1 MGQNMVT
8 GKARVRLVLIEPLE
22 QGGMKRA
29 RGVTAQG
36 HDAFLDKVAS
46 ELRHMSEDALKG
58 LREYL
63 ITVAG
68 EKCVWPRLNFVLA
81 KAWALEPKP
90 PRNSDYAKSI
100 VRSAMGRAA
109 KAGGYLPE
117 LFSEARRLG
126 PPSTKLQVAK
136 LEQLAEDNRHLERVI
151 EQRRARGIE
160 RPEDNAWLAHYR
172 KWHDAANKIVDELLQ
187 EQGETS

>member
-1 MGQNMVT
+1 MGEAVLT
-8 GKARVRLVLIEPLE
+8 GKALVRAVLIAPLE
-22 QGGMKRA
+22 LGGMKRA
-29 RGVTAQG
+29 RGVTVAQ
-36 HDAFLDKVAS
+36 HETNLDKLADG
-46 ELRHMSEDALKG
+46 LRHMSEGALLG

-68 EKCVWPRLNFVLA
+68 EKCVWPSLNFVLA
-81 KAWALEPKP
+81 KAWALEPLP
-90 PRNSDYAKSI
+90 PRHSDYAKSI

-136 LEQLAEDNRHLERVI
+136 LERLAEQNHHKERVI
-151 EQRRARGIE
+151 AQRRARGIE
-160 RPEDNAWLAHYR
+160 RAEDDQWLDGYR
-172 KWHDAANKIVDELLQ
+172 KWCSAAHKIFDALIQ
-187 EQGETS
+187 EKAQT

>member
-1 MGQNMVT
+1 MAEAVLT
-8 GKARVRLVLIEPLE
+8 GKARVRAVLIEPLE
-22 QGGMKRA
+22 QGGMKRP

-36 HDAFLDKVAS
+36 HDAFLNKVAT
-46 ELRHMSEDALKG
+46 ELRHMSEGALKG

-68 EKCVWPRLNFVLA
+68 EKSVWPGLNFVLA

-136 LEQLAEDNRHLERVI
+136 LEQLAEDNRHQERVI
-151 EQRRARGIE
+151 EQRRARGIH
-160 RPEDNAWLAHYR
+160 RPEDNEWLAHYR
-172 KWHDAANKIVDELLQ
+172 AWQEAAAKIFDELLQ